1 MDKKKTRINALWD
14 LLIVILCLALS
25 GVLYIPFLR
34 MGSSMPAILRM
45 INIMLVEFT
54 GSGLAIFI
62 IMHVR
67 KEKLADY
74 GIHKKNI
81 GISLI
86 AGIILTLLF
95 AVIGSIQAGDVLWI
109 PMRNHVAMKLSL
121 TFMFPF
127 NILGI
132 ILTLMIWGPLE
143 GIYFITVAKKLE
155 DVIGVTI
162 KNPYLSPGI
171 IVFALWNP
179 LLHIIVR
186 LVELRFT
193 VTSVLDLF
201 LTFAQTYALVTIY
214 KVTKNSSGTMF
225 MQMILNG
232 LGKL

>member
-14 LLIVILCLALS
+14 LLIVILCLAVS

-34 MGSSMPAILRM
+34 IGSSMPAFLRM
-45 INIMLVEFT
+45 INIMLIEFT
-54 GSGLAIFI
+54 GSGLAIYI
-62 IMHVR
+62 IMYIR

-81 GISLI
+81 GVSLI
-86 AGIILTLLF
+86 AGIILTILF

-109 PMRNHVAMKLSL
+109 PMRNHLAMKLSM
-121 TFMFPF
+121 TFMFPI
-127 NILGI
+127 NMLGI
-132 ILTLMIWGPLE
+132 IMTLLIWGPLE

-155 DVIGVTI
+155 EIIGIHTT
-162 KNPYLSPGI
+162 NPYLSPGA

-179 LLHIIVR
+179 FLHIVVS
-186 LVELRFT
+186 LVEQRFT
-193 VTSVLDLF
+193 GISVLDLF
-201 LTFAQTYALVTIY
+201 LTFAQSYALITIY